1 MCKCWYTVVIM
12 QSVCTTYYVVYS
24 RRDDKRAKKK
34 TLTTHL
40 VFINWFMYLFVVVVA
55 VVVWI
60 VSASTHQL
68 YYYLQNAQIDGQV
81 VGQFLL
87 ERRLDAKR
95 ILSNS
100 FKCIGL
106 VETFLIGFSCDCNL
120 VESSTISLWFE
131 WFCTKIWLLCNN
143 YLQKYSLI

>member
-1 MCKCWYTVVIM
+1 
-12 QSVCTTYYVVYS
+12 
-24 RRDDKRAKKK
+24 
-34 TLTTHL
+34 
-40 VFINWFMYLFVVVVA
+40 MYLFVVVA

-106 VETFLIGFSCDCNL
+106 VKTFLIGFSCDCNL
-120 VESSTISLWFE
+120 NQVQFRSDLNDFVL
-131 WFCTKIWLLCNN
+131 KIWLLCNN
-143 YLQKYSLI
+143 YLQKYSPVTVYRLGMWSCKPPKIVLDVVLDIALEVVLEVVL